1 MLLTGTSLF
10 FAALAVMSQAM
21 VLAIF
26 FISPLVVTL
35 LAPLLL
41 GEKAGAWRIAAVAA
55 GFAGVL
61 LILRPGGGVP
71 LAGALLAGGAGLVHG
86 FYMIFTRRL
95 AGSAPPL
102 VTLAYTAVV
111 GAVVMTLIVPFIWV
125 TPSLRD
131 LGVMVLMGVFAAGGH
146 YLLIRAFDHAPATF
160 LAPLGYAEMV
170 TALLLGWFA
179 LGDLP
184 DLFGWLGIAVI
195 IGAGVAVSVRD
206 ARLARRGT
214 IADFRS
220 D

>member
-61 LILRPGGGVP
+61 LILRPGGG
-71 LAGALLAGGAGLVHG
+71 
-86 FYMIFTRRL
+86 
-95 AGSAPPL
+95 

-179 LGDLP
+179 WGDLP

>member
-1 MLLTGTSLF
+1 M
-10 FAALAVMSQAM
+10 
-21 VLAIF
+21 
-26 FISPLVVTL
+26 
-35 LAPLLL
+35 
-41 GEKAGAWRIAAVAA
+41 AA